1 MRRLELDFLR
11 SRPAAPWAG
20 WLLLAAAAAFALDLG
35 RSYHEAR
42 DSIAQHEAR
51 LARAAGT
58 ARAAPARAAT
68 PADLEA
74 ARETIRRLA
83 TPWGSLFAALES
95 TPTEGVVL
103 LTVAP
108 DPQGASVLISG
119 AARDY
124 GALVGYVAALR
135 QAPPLERAYLARHEP
150 AGARARYP
158 VAFSI
163 RAPWGLQ
170 P

>member
-1 MRRLELDFLR
+1 MRELELDFLHT
-11 SRPAAPWAG
+11 RPAAPWAG
-20 WLLLAAAAAFALDLG
+20 WLLLAAVAAFALDLG

-42 DSIAQHEAR
+42 ASIAQHEAR
-51 LARAAGT
+51 LAQSGRAA
-58 ARAAPARAAT
+58 RFAPARAAA
-68 PADLEA
+68 PEELAA
-74 ARETIRRLA
+74 AREAIRRLA
-83 TPWGSLFAALES
+83 TPWGGLFAALES

-124 GALVGYVAALR
+124 GALVRYVAALR
-135 QAPPLERAYLARHEP
+135 RAPPLARAYLARHEP